1 MKLVDH
7 NQLQINAN
15 NYKGIQ
21 TGKEE
26 VNISLSS
33 DDMILYLENTRVCN
47 FARTHIV
54 FQQCGR
60 IKKNQCTE
68 ICFISRCK
76 NDIEEREFKG

>member
-1 MKLVDH
+1 MKLADH

-60 IKKNQCTE
+60 IKKINVE
-68 ICFISRCK
+68 KSALFLDAKMI
-76 NDIEEREFKG
+76 

>member
-1 MKLVDH
+1 MKLADH

-60 IKKNQCTE
+60 IKKSMYRNLLY
-68 ICFISRCK
+68 F
-76 NDIEEREFKG
+76 